1 MILPAAKG
9 VENIMEKCL
18 RTIWNDD
25 EFVFCTR
32 AMLKTDDERQEI
44 INGIENKELQS
55 SEDVVLYVNQIC
67 EDRGKH

>member
-1 MILPAAKG
+1 
-9 VENIMEKCL
+9 
-18 RTIWNDD
+18 
-25 EFVFCTR
+25 
-32 AMLKTDDERQEI
+32 MLKTDDERQEI